1 MKKLFALL
9 GLTTA
14 LFASAAQAQTLL
26 AGWAFEP
33 DPLAVNLTNAV
44 FPSAGTY
51 AADNG
56 GSGQLTAVHSATN
69 TVWSS
74 PTGNGSSNSLSA
86 NNWTTGDYFQFQ
98 FSTLTFSNIGIAWSQ
113 ARSST
118 GATNFS
124 LRYSTDGS
132 SFTVFTNYSVL
143 ITTTPNAWSSAS
155 NNPIFNLSYDLSSIT
170 SLDNQTNV
178 YLRLVSE
185 QTSAAAGTG
194 RIDNVSITAVPE
206 PSTFALLALSAAG
219 IGGYIFRRRR
229 R

>member
-56 GSGQLTAVHSATN
+56 GSGQLTAVHASAS

-86 NNWTTGDYFQFQ
+86 NNWATGDYFQFQ
-98 FSTLTFSNIGIAWSQ
+98 FSTLTFSNIGITWSQ
-113 ARSST
+113 TRSST
-118 GATNFS
+118 GLTNFS
-124 LRYSTDGS
+124 LRYSTDGT
-132 SFTVFTNYSVL
+132 SFTSFTNYSVAQV
-143 ITTTPNAWSSAS
+143 TWSSTVFTNAS
-155 NNPIFNLSYDLSSIT
+155 VFNFNLSSVT
-170 SLDNQTNV
+170 ALDNQASV
-178 YLRLVSE
+178 YLRLVAE
-185 QTSAAAGTG
+185 QTPAGTGTG
-194 RIDNVSITAVPE
+194 RIDDVSITAVPE
-206 PSTFALLALSAAG
+206 PTTYAMLAMAAAG
-219 IGGYIFRRRR
+219 LGGYVIRRRR